1 MTARALRA
9 FAPWLLVWLFAAVQA
24 AHAAPINSQ
33 GVLWKVARAGV
44 ADSYLFGTM
53 HTPDARV
60 LALPENARA
69 ALEDSQVVALELLIA
84 DARSAA
90 AAGAELAGAMML
102 TDGRTLDNILGAE
115 TFDTL
120 AATLA
125 KMGLPRFAAQRLRPW
140 AAYLM
145 LNFPQASLEP
155 GAAPEPVLDQTIER
169 LARERGA
176 RLVALE
182 TIDEQVEV
190 FAGMAEADMVR
201 LLERMI
207 AVGAREGELHAYL
220 DDYFKAVTELYL
232 AGDIGGILE
241 AWRTQ
246 LPGDDEALVA
256 RLIERLITRRN
267 RTMVERMT
275 ALLDEGR
282 AFVAVGAAHL
292 PGEGGVIN
300 LLSEAG
306 YTVSPVR

>member
-1 MTARALRA
+1 
-9 FAPWLLVWLFAAVQA
+9 
-24 AHAAPINSQ
+24 
-33 GVLWKVARAGV
+33 
-44 ADSYLFGTM
+44 
-53 HTPDARV
+53 
-60 LALPENARA
+60 
-69 ALEDSQVVALELLIA
+69 
-84 DARSAA
+84 
-90 AAGAELAGAMML
+90 ML
-102 TDGRTLDNILGAE
+102 HV
-115 TFDTL
+115 
-120 AATLA
+120 
-125 KMGLPRFAAQRLRPW
+125 
-140 AAYLM
+140 
-145 LNFPQASLEP
+145 PQASLEP